1 MNSYPCHISWS
12 GSPDYLADMLTHM
25 LPPRQLGVT
34 WQHVTCVLITGPRS
48 YINWTG
54 AIITSGLWKATL
66 HCVTSANWLH
76 PPQAGNKCRPYS
88 QLVGIRRV
96 IEVRVELQDLST
108 VLSTLCNLVSLTKR
122 VDPWTPYFWGAGLNS
137 FLFDLGKAQPIVTQ

>member
-1 MNSYPCHISWS
+1 MIRF
-12 GSPDYLADMLTHM
+12 PDYLADMLTHM

-54 AIITSGLWKATL
+54 AIITSGLCKAAL

-76 PPQAGNKCRPYS
+76 PPQASNKCRPYS
-88 QLVGIRRV
+88 QLVGIRRT
-96 IEVRVELQDLST
+96 IVRVRAPGFKH
-108 VLSTLCNLVSLTKR
+108 STLYIVKPGLSLNR
-122 VDPWTPYFWGAGLNS
+122 NPQGLSAGP
-137 FLFDLGKAQPIVTQ
+137 LGTFGDICRS

>member
-1 MNSYPCHISWS
+1 
-12 GSPDYLADMLTHM
+12 MLTHM

-96 IEVRVELQDLST
+96 IEVRVELRDSST
-108 VLSTLCNLVSLTKR
+108 VLPALCNLVSLTKKTLR
-122 VDPWTPYFWGAGLNS
+122 TSQRGLWGPLESRSLDTLFLRRRAQ
-137 FLFDLGKAQPIVTQ
+137 FLFI